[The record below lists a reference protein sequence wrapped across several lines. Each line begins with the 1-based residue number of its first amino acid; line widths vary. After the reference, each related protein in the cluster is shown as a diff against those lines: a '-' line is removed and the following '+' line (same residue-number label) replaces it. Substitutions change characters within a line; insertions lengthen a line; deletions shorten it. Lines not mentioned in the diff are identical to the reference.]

1 MLDGSSPGIEVL
13 RWVLIVLL
21 VMCSAMFSG
30 LTLGFLSLDKVGL
43 EIVKAGANTK
53 QAKYAKRIIP
63 IRKDGNLL
71 LCTLLLGNVAVN
83 SLLSIILADITGG
96 LLGFILSTAI
106 ILLFGEIFP
115 QALCSRYSL
124 KIGGIAVPVVRVCIV
139 LLYPIAKPIA
149 LTLDCILGRDVGTI
163 HSRSELLQ
171 LLAIHVEEKALDDE
185 TGKVMQ
191 GALKTLHEMK
201 VSQIMT
207 PVEDVFM
214 LPIEAVL
221 DYKTVTQIFQ
231 CGFSRIPVYR
241 GTMNNIVGV
250 LFTKDLI
257 LVDPDDATPLS
268 AFLQIFA
275 RCMEVLEESQSV
287 SSAFRRFRSGGSH
300 MGLVRKVAPGDSGRS
315 SKPSLKGSPVVR
327 KYDSIGTNIT
337 QSTRAASLNGRDDP
351 DIELVGV
358 LTLEDIVEEIIQEE
372 IIDETDVMS
381 DEWLTGTQPD
391 PSTLCLGLIRY
402 VDVDNRVELHNQP
415 ALSEDLDQ
423 KSVEWLLENA
433 EVRTYDNQHRSKVRL
448 ADTSAA
454 IRTESMLPE
463 NDALGQSS
471 GGNSPRSFEEDDLW
485 IYRRGVETDVCC
497 IVLTGRL
504 AVLAGHDKFRS
515 EAGAFSVLAV
525 EALLHDGYAPDFSAR
540 VGSEKVR
547 CIKISRPVYDEA
559 VEYKRTGVV
568 PLSIPT
574 LRQLTEK
581 IGEGV
586 GLRALSARSSRALA
600 RGSYAQQ
607 LRQQQRILLSQHF
620 VQKRSSD
627 RSLNAVSQLRR
638 SSSADDAGH
647 FVKVTRGAYARMV
660 IIGTGYLFPISAI
673 WAAFDYWKHLF
684 PNTNVEFPIT
694 CIYQKLQGN
703 NTCALTI
710 GLVILLNRLVAA
722 STTAQFKQRI
732 YGAFAGQFLG
742 LLTILVSRWISLG
755 DGTRY
760 VSLMALVLFLSV
772 VTAFA
777 DSSLLALNSQYSPK
791 MQEAMQIGIGLSTFV
806 SVIYRD
812 TTKLMAAS
820 VADATTIY
828 FGAALV
834 TVGEV
839 VAAFVV
845 KILICASCFYS
856 LMGMPISAHLHNVI
870 KPEDEDN
877 TDDAATQRL
886 LGPSDRPPHHS
897 LHIADVFSKVWFH
910 EAVIFAQLIIT
921 LTCYPAVVTAIPCVT
936 FTSLDEDHWFQTIL
950 LTVFTTADVIG
961 RFSVRFRGPL
971 EYSNIWMTLVFRALL
986 VPILIS
992 CATGSISS
1000 DWASLSAIFVFGLA
1014 NGYSVSLTLITVNEI
1029 PGLTADELKATGR
1042 FSAVSLNLGLCLG
1055 GFLAMGIGLW
1065 LGIAN

>member
-1 MLDGSSPGIEVL
+1 MTVPSPNPTKTANSESRRRFRVLRSSCKEVDPGWKQLVGQSSFEAFELGGSGLIPGRRLKAVLEREAMINDERSMAIYQVSGGYDRYGQPRKAFECRASDIWLSRRPEFIGKVAAGSVGMLPVLPLVGMLGQRPLYVMSCPSLIFMLDGSSPGIEVL

-201 VSQIMT
+201 IMT

-315 SKPSLKGSPVVR
+315 SKPSLKGSPVVG

-372 IIDETDVMS
+372 IIDETDV
-381 DEWLTGTQPD
+381 
-391 PSTLCLGLIRY
+391 Y
-402 VDVDNRVELHNQP
+402 VDVDNRVEVPGDRCVLNEQRLRLLNAQLLEEPLTADEIRALSLHLLHNQP

-463 NDALGQSS
+463 NDTLGQSS

-568 PLSIPT
+568 SLSIPT

-586 GLRALSARSSRALA
+586 SLRALSARSSRALA

-607 LRQQQRILLSQHF
+607 LRQQQRIILSQHF

-638 SSSADDAGH
+638 CSSADDVG
-647 FVKVTRGAYARMV
+647 RQG
-660 IIGTGYLFPISAI
+660 G
-673 WAAFDYWKHLF
+673 
-684 PNTNVEFPIT
+684 NNVEGEEP
-694 CIYQKLQGN
+694 
-703 NTCALTI
+703 A
-710 GLVILLNRLVAA
+710 V
-722 STTAQFKQRI
+722 
-732 YGAFAGQFLG
+732 
-742 LLTILVSRWISLG
+742 
-755 DGTRY
+755 
-760 VSLMALVLFLSV
+760 
-772 VTAFA
+772 A
-777 DSSLLALNSQYSPK
+777 DSRS
-791 MQEAMQIGIGLSTFV
+791 MDGL
-806 SVIYRD
+806 
-812 TTKLMAAS
+812 
-820 VADATTIY
+820 
-828 FGAALV
+828 
-834 TVGEV
+834 
-839 VAAFVV
+839 
-845 KILICASCFYS
+845 
-856 LMGMPISAHLHNVI
+856 
-870 KPEDEDN
+870 
-877 TDDAATQRL
+877 
-886 LGPSDRPPHHS
+886 
-897 LHIADVFSKVWFH
+897 
-910 EAVIFAQLIIT
+910 
-921 LTCYPAVVTAIPCVT
+921 
-936 FTSLDEDHWFQTIL
+936 
-950 LTVFTTADVIG
+950 
-961 RFSVRFRGPL
+961 
-971 EYSNIWMTLVFRALL
+971 
-986 VPILIS
+986 
-992 CATGSISS
+992 
-1000 DWASLSAIFVFGLA
+1000 
-1014 NGYSVSLTLITVNEI
+1014 
-1029 PGLTADELKATGR
+1029 
-1042 FSAVSLNLGLCLG
+1042 
-1055 GFLAMGIGLW
+1055 
-1065 LGIAN
+1065 